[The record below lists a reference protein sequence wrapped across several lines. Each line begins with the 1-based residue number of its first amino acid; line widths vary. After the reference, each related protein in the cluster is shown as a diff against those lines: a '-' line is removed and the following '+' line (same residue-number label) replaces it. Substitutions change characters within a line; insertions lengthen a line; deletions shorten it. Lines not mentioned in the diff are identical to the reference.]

1 MIEVEPDDVQLRIE
15 VDDEAF
21 HNLPCLPCHP
31 TIALYF
37 APQRRFQH
45 LRTPTALKIEPF
57 P

>member
-1 MIEVEPDDVQLRIE
+1 MIDVERDDVQLRIE
-15 VDDEAF
+15 GDDEAF

-45 LRTPTALKIEPF
+45 LRTPTALKIGPF